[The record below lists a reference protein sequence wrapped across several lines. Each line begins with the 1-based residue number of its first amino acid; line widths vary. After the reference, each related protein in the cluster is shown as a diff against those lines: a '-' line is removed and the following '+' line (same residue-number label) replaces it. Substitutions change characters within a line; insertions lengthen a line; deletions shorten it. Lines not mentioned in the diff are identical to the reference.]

1 MRRILLIWA
10 IGLAY
15 YSSWGQIPA
24 DTVLANQ
31 YYRTADSLS
40 QQGEYERASQLF
52 TKAQRIYQEAEAWER
67 YIACLNGKA
76 WVQWAVTAYDSA
88 YASTQQALQLS
99 EQHLGQDH
107 PEAARTYNILGIIHE
122 YRGEYEQ
129 TLTCYQQALNIRMQH
144 YQEDHPEVADSY
156 EYLGI
161 IHEIIGEYDQSL
173 SYYEKALEIRQKVRP
188 TDYSS
193 LADIYSNMGGLYES
207 KGFYDQALAYH
218 QKALAIDRQLL
229 GDTHPNIA
237 INYSN
242 IGILYQSRGAYDQAL
257 AYHQKALAIDRQL
270 LGDTHPDVAAD
281 YNNIGTVYRGKR
293 EYDQALA
300 YYQKAI
306 TIKCQLFGD
315 THPDIAISYANLGVI
330 HEEKKE
336 YDQALAYH
344 QKALAIDQKLL
355 GEMHPY
361 VAIDYN
367 NLGAAYEKKRAYDQA
382 FLYYQRTLNIYLNLF
397 KTPHPYKTLT
407 LNNISRLE
415 QQRQHYSSALSF
427 YQQSLAANGV
437 SFRDTSEYA
446 HPTLDHYLD
455 GSELLRTLK
464 GKAEVLSK
472 LKLDSVA
479 YQTYLLA
486 DSLLHQL
493 HRSYAATADK
503 VSLART
509 ARQLYEGAIQSAL
522 RQHQITQNRNYLQ
535 KAFYFSERSKAGV
548 LTGALSASEARRFG
562 QVPDSL
568 IAQESALK
576 ADRSFYQSRLTSA
589 DSSMYQAK
597 LFDTNRQYDSLM
609 LVLET
614 QYPDYHQLK
623 YATRLATVADVQSQ
637 LSPEE
642 AVVSYFVGDSSR
654 YAFTITQD
662 QYQVTILPNDTLLD
676 QRIQSLRRALHPDST
691 SHVAF
696 PQLASRLY
704 EQLLAPIVN
713 DSLLVN
719 IKRLTII
726 PDGAVGYLPFDLL
739 LTHPVTDNADYRDLP
754 YLMRDFTIRYG
765 YSATWLF
772 HPFSRTEQPV
782 QDQYIAF
789 APSYQGTLDSTQ
801 QLALGRF
808 RDQIAPLHFNQQEA
822 TNIRQHLSGVSLTNQ
837 SAVERRFKE
846 EANQYD
852 IIHLA
857 MHALVDDENPLYSR
871 LVFTPDATD
880 TLEDGYLHAYE
891 LYDMELS
898 ASLAVLSACETG
910 YGKLEQGEG
919 IMSLARA
926 FAYAGCPSIVMSHW
940 LVDDAASAQLMNY
953 FYKYLSEGLLQDE
966 ALRQAKLHYLQSA
979 SLQKAH
985 PFFWSN
991 FVLVGEATPLVSI
1004 NTSSTLWVY
1013 VTGSIV
1019 LLLGLGVIGYAYR
1032 PKQVFSR

>member
-15 YSSWGQIPA
+15 YSSWGQTPA

-31 YYRTADSLS
+31 YYRTADTLTE
-40 QQGEYERASQLF
+40 QGKYEEANRLLGQ
-52 TKAQRIYQEAEAWER
+52 AQRIYQKTETWER
-67 YIACLNGKA
+67 YVACLNSIAFG
-76 WVQWAVTAYDSA
+76 QWFVAAYDSA
-88 YASTQQALQLS
+88 TAAAQCALRLS
-99 EQHLGQDH
+99 KKYLG
-107 PEAARTYNILGIIHE
+107 
-122 YRGEYEQ
+122 
-129 TLTCYQQALNIRMQH
+129 
-144 YQEDHPEVADSY
+144 EDHPETALSYDALGYVAEAHGSYVTAHHYYRRALHIRRKYYPEDHLRIADSY
-156 EYLGI
+156 TNLGFNYRAM
-161 IHEIIGEYDQSL
+161 G
-173 SYYEKALEIRQKVRP
+173 
-188 TDYSS
+188 DY
-193 LADIYSNMGGLYES
+193 N
-207 KGFYDQALAYH
+207 QALTYHERELKIRLKFRPENCLTLDNRLSIISAYNY
-218 QKALAIDRQLL
+218 I
-229 GDTHPNIA
+229 GDVYLSRNIY
-237 INYSN
+237 N
-242 IGILYQSRGAYDQAL
+242 QAL
-257 AYHQKALAIDRQL
+257 R
-270 LGDTHPDVAAD
+270 
-281 YNNIGTVYRGKR
+281 
-293 EYDQALA
+293 
-300 YYQKAI
+300 YYQKAVAVGSNLSAEMLSRVASSYNGLGLAYEAI
-306 TIKCQLFGD
+306 GD
-315 THPDIAISYANLGVI
+315 YDRALIYLQKSLAYDLQRIGETHPDIATGYGNIATVYAG
-330 HEEKKE
+330 KQE
-336 YDQALAYH
+336 YDRALMYC
-344 QKALAIDQKLL
+344 QKALALDYQLL
-355 GEMHPY
+355 GRTHPKVGTSYANIGVVYHDQGINDQALLFYQKALKVYTDHFGELHPY
-361 VAIDYN
+361 
-367 NLGAAYEKKRAYDQA
+367 RAYA
-382 FLYYQRTLNIYLNLF
+382 LNRIGD
-397 KTPHPYKTLT
+397 
-407 LNNISRLE
+407 LE
-415 QQRQHYSSALSF
+415 QKNYAYVSASYY
-427 YQQSLAANGV
+427 YQQSLVANGV
-437 SFRDTSEYA
+437 SFRDTSKYA

-472 LKLDSVA
+472 LTLNSVA

-486 DSLLHQL
+486 DSLLYQL
-493 HRSYAATADK
+493 HRSYTTTADK

-509 ARQLYEGAIQSAL
+509 AKQIYEGAIQSAL
-522 RQHQITQNRNYLQ
+522 RQHQITQNRDYLQ

-548 LTGALSASEARRFG
+548 LTEALSASEARRFG
-562 QVPDSL
+562 QVPDTL

-576 ADRSFYQSRLTSA
+576 ADRSFYQSRLTSE
-589 DSSMYQAK
+589 DSSTYQAK
-597 LFDTNRQYDSLM
+597 LFDANRQYDSLM

-614 QYPDYHQLK
+614 QYPNYHQLK
-623 YATRLATVADVQSQ
+623 YATRLATVTDVQSQ
-637 LSPEE
+637 LSSEE

-696 PQLASRLY
+696 PQLASGLY

-713 DSLLVN
+713 DSLLAGVR
-719 IKRLTII
+719 RLTIV

-739 LTHPVTDNADYRDLP
+739 LTQPVADNADYRNLP

-772 HPFSRTEQPV
+772 HPFSRSEQPV

-789 APSYQGTLDSTQ
+789 APSYRRILDSTQ

-808 RDQIAPLHFNQQEA
+808 RNQIGPLHFNQQEA

-991 FVLVGEATPLVSI
+991 FVLVGEATPI
-1004 NTSSTLWVY
+1004 ANMNASSTLWIY
-1013 VTGSIV
+1013 VIGSIV
-1019 LLLGLGVIGYAYR
+1019 LLLGLGVIVYAYR
-1032 PKQVFSR
+1032 PKRVFSN